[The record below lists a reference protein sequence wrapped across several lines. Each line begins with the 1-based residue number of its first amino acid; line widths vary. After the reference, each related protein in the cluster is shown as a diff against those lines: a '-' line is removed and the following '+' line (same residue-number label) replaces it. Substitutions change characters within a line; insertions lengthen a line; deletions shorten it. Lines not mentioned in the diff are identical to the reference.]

1 MVTPG
6 EPLRRRTITVAAML
20 AALIQTLDSTIANV
34 ALPRM
39 QGAFGATQE
48 QISWVLTSYILASA
62 ILMPLTGLLAARLGR
77 RRLFVAAV
85 IGFTVAS
92 MLCGAASSLGQM
104 VTARILQGA
113 FGAFLVPLSQSV
125 MLDTWPRERH
135 AAAMAAWGI
144 GVMVGP
150 ILGPTLGGWLT
161 EHRDWRWVFYLNLP
175 VGLLTAVL
183 LGFLPETPREPGR
196 RFDALGFAFL
206 AIGLASLQLMLDRG
220 ESLDWFASRE
230 IVIEA
235 AVAALALYLFVAHV
249 LTHPAP
255 FVDPRLF
262 ADRNFGVGLAAGFGI
277 GVVLL
282 ATMTLLP
289 PFLSTLLG
297 WPVMDVGLALAPR
310 GAGTMIAMLVV
321 GRIGDRIDPRV
332 LIALG
337 LCLTAASLHAMTG
350 FDANVRPSHIVT
362 TGVVQGL
369 GIGFVFPPLTAV
381 AFASLPQR
389 LRTDGTALF
398 SLVRNLGSSLG
409 ISIVVTALARN
420 AQANHAAL
428 SGAVD
433 PLAHLPLR
441 MAEEAGA
448 WRLDTLQGLAELQAE
463 VSRQAMTVAYLQDF
477 RLMSWVCLATLPLV
491 LLLRRPPPRSAP
503 PRGAAAD

>member
-1 MVTPG
+1 MRADGP
-6 EPLRRRTITVAAML
+6 PPRRTITVAAML

-34 ALPRM
+34 SLPRM

-62 ILMPLTGLLAARLGR
+62 IFMPLTGLLAARIGR
-77 RRLFVAAV
+77 RRLFITAV
-85 IGFTVAS
+85 LGFTLAS
-92 MLCGAASSLGQM
+92 MFCGAAGSLGQM
-104 VTARILQGA
+104 VAARILQGA
-113 FGAFLVPLSQSV
+113 FGAFLVPLSQAV
-125 MLDTWPRERH
+125 ILDTWPRERH
-135 AAAMAAWGI
+135 AAAMAAWGM
-144 GVMVGP
+144 GVMIGP

-161 EHRDWRWVFYLNLP
+161 EHHDWRWVFYLNLP
-175 VGLLTAVL
+175 IGLLTAVL
-183 LGFLPETPREPGR
+183 LGFLPESAREPGR

-220 ESLDWFASRE
+220 ESLDWFESSE

-255 FVDPRLF
+255 FVEPRLF

-289 PFLSTLLG
+289 PFLSTLMG
-297 WPVMDVGLALAPR
+297 WPVVDVGTVLAPR
-310 GAGTMIAMLVV
+310 GAGTMLAMLAV
-321 GRIGDRIDPRV
+321 GRIGDRIDPRL
-332 LIALG
+332 LIATG

-350 FDANVRPSHIVT
+350 FDANVRPAHIVA
-362 TGVVQGL
+362 TGIVQGL

-381 AFASLPQR
+381 TFASLPQR
-389 LRTDGTALF
+389 LRNDGTALF
-398 SLVRNLGSSLG
+398 SLVRNLGSSFG

-428 SGAVD
+428 SSGID
-433 PLAHLPLR
+433 PLGHLPLR
-441 MAEEAGA
+441 LAEEAGA
-448 WRLDTLQGLAELQAE
+448 WRLDTPQGLAELQAE
-463 VSRQAMTVAYLQDF
+463 VARQAMTIAYLQDF

-491 LLLRRPPPRSAP
+491 LLLRRPRRSAAP
-503 PRGAAAD
+503 PSGALAD